1 MCRGNIIAP
10 QLLPDEGSTVEQ
22 HVARVFSILKGF
34 YRIPVEH
41 NLNPKV
47 FLLLAA
53 VGTVVHVLYYL
64 PWFKTYAME
73 LSFLT
78 FLRALALVGPLY
90 IFLRGR
96 RIAALLNLSFLGGW
110 ALSTTWHV
118 CYFVYL

>member
-1 MCRGNIIAP
+1 M
-10 QLLPDEGSTVEQ
+10 
-22 HVARVFSILKGF
+22 KGF
-34 YRIPVEH
+34 YRLPEAH

-47 FLLLAA
+47 FLVLAA
-53 VGTVVHVLYYL
+53 IGTIVHVFYYL
-64 PWFKTYAME
+64 PWFKTYSME

-78 FLRALALVGPLY
+78 FLRALALVRPLY

-110 ALSTTWHV
+110 ALGTTWHV